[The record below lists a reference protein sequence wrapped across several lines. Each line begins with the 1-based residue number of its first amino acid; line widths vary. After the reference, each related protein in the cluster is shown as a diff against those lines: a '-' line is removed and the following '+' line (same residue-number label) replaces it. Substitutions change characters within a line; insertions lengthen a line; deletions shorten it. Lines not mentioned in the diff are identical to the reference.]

1 MGGVGDREQGIE
13 AARGKLGELVNR
25 AAYLGEVTY
34 LTRNGRRVAAVV
46 PVVPGTEQSVAAE
59 PASSGSTSARVW
71 CDDGG
76 GWWIETPEPGGSSPR
91 VRRLA
96 AQGPAVPVEEAA
108 GGGALR
114 RAGRLY
120 GA

>member
-1 MGGVGDREQGIE
+1 MGDVGDREQGIE

-46 PVVPGTEQSVAAE
+46 PVVPETERPVAAE
-59 PASSGSTSARVW
+59 TAGGGASARVW

-76 GWWIETPEPGGSSPR
+76 RWWVETPEPGQSAPR
-91 VRRLA
+91 VRQLVP
-96 AQGPAVPVEEAA
+96 QGPAVPVEEAA

-120 GA
+120 DA